1 MPSEIEAEHQE
12 QTAVIG
18 PSPERD
24 GWACAHA
31 TAQDHADDS
40 PSVRGQER
48 DRPVVYSHSM
58 VAGGFELMS

>member
-1 MPSEIEAEHQE
+1 MPSVIEAEHQE

-18 PSPERD
+18 RSLERD

-31 TAQDHADDS
+31 TAQDRADDS
-40 PSVRGQER
+40 PSVRGR
-48 DRPVVYSHSM
+48 SGTDRVAYSHSM